1 MLNAAIRSNGDI
13 ATDPQKPQ
21 ADAAQLAKRW
31 FENSPFIKEMGLKL
45 VELEPDR
52 VTVEMPFEQKL
63 ATAGELV
70 HGGAISGLIDTTAAL
85 AAWSGHDLSAGTRWG
100 TVGLTVNFL
109 AGAEGVTL
117 TSVGTVTRRGR
128 SMCFCRVEVSAAQKP
143 VAEGLVTYRL
153 GG

>member
-1 MLNAAIRSNGDI
+1 MSS
-13 ATDPQKPQ
+13 
-21 ADAAQLAKRW
+21 DAAELAKAW
-31 FENSPFIKEMGLKL
+31 FENSPFIQEMGLRL
-45 VELEPDR
+45 TGLEPDR
-52 VTVEMPFEQKL
+52 ATVEMPFAAKL

-100 TVGLTVNFL
+100 TVGITVSFL
-109 AGAEGVTL
+109 AGAEGEAL
-117 TSVGTVTRRGR
+117 TAEGKVTRRGKT
-128 SMCFCRVEVSAAQKP
+128 MCFCHVAVSAAEKP